1 MRVIWAPLAREQVAD
16 AFSFISAERPGAA
29 VHWFEE
35 IVDRTG
41 SLSTFPDIGRMMPEA
56 GRPEVRE
63 VLVEP
68 YRLIYRRDP
77 DVIVIIGVFHFRQE
91 VDSDGLP
98 G

>member
-1 MRVIWAPLAREQVAD
+1 MRVILAPLAREQVAD
-16 AFSFISAERPGAA
+16 AFAYISAERPSAA
-29 VHWFEE
+29 LRWFDEVVE
-35 IVDRTG
+35 RTG

-77 DVIVIIGVFHFRQE
+77 DLIVIIGVFHSHQD
-91 VDSDGLP
+91 VDPDAP
-98 G
+98 RR

>member
-16 AFSFISAERPGAA
+16 AFTYISAERPSAA
-29 VHWFEE
+29 LRWFDEV
-35 IVDRTG
+35 VDRAG
-41 SLSTFPDIGRMMPEA
+41 SLSTFPEMGRMMPEP

-77 DVIVIIGVFHFRQE
+77 DLIVIIGVFHSHQDITVRA
-91 VDSDGLP
+91 G